1 MTTAFHDAVELIV
14 GELAAN
20 AITHGRVP
28 GRDAELRL
36 AHDGAGRVLVEV
48 SDVRGER
55 RPVFA
60 PDGRQLAENGRQLAE
75 DGRGPALVA
84 APAEEWGV
92 AERPR
97 APGKTVWAVVA
108 PGSRHHVP

>member
-20 AITHGRVP
+20 AITHGRAP

-55 RPVFA
+55 RPVLA
-60 PDGRQLAENGRQLAE
+60 PDGRRLAENGRQLAE

-92 AERPR
+92 AERPS

-108 PGSRHHVP
+108 SCSRHHVP